1 MVSFDLLIFLWWR
14 KEKISCQCDTI
25 SGSDIY
31 REKLVEG
38 LAQHLQFNLH
48 VFDSTR
54 ASLEVQ
60 FSPSDPCV
68 STLFTLSISKQ
79 KKF

>member
-1 MVSFDLLIFLWWR
+1 MFLLMTSLIFL
-14 KEKISCQCDTI
+14 S
-25 SGSDIY
+25 SDIY